1 MDQTDYNLVKEI
13 RDLLQ
18 AILSE
23 LQKLN
28 ANNSRS
34 G

>member
-1 MDQTDYNLVKEI
+1 MGMDSLDYNLVKEI

-18 AILSE
+18 AILAE

-28 ANNSRS
+28 SK
-34 G
+34 